1 MAANETCEE
10 SCALSKYHKVRS
22 RKLRFPYPGCDL
34 TPDDTV
40 SLLERR

>member
-1 MAANETCEE
+1 MAANEE
-10 SCALSKYHKVRS
+10 SSAVSKYSKVSS
-22 RKLRFPYPGCDL
+22 RKLRFPYPGCDP